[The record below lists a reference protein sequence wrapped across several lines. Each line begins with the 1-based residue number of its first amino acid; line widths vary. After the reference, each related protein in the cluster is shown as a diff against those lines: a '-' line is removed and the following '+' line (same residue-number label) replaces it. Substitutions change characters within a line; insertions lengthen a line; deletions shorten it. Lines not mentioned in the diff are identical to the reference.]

1 MKVTIFLAVIVASLA
16 YLVPIMKTEK
26 RNQMQA
32 QEESPVETINYG
44 PNTFKITYT
53 SQKPSEDE
61 IADIIWMKKAAEVA
75 KNEGIPYFNVLEQK
89 SYQNYS
95 EAYQQELT
103 TVEGIIELDADV
115 MEAEYDAQEIES
127 LVLPELVE

>member
-75 KNEGIPYFNVLEQK
+75 KNEGITYFNVLEQK